1 MNFTSQSG
9 NLQID
14 YASEYIYADKLTT
27 NTLRSLFLPLSHTPM
42 MHNAG
47 NLMLGSSLLAA
58 AIPLGALV
66 LPLGDSRKRRVG
78 LLTDEQSGGVGVS
91 RFSLQ
96 SRVDSMMSWIE
107 RSVEHLPNIPRLH
120 PQECVKRS
128 ICEAHNDPN
137 KYGAIGFILRL
148 LFP

>member
-1 MNFTSQSG
+1 
-9 NLQID
+9 
-14 YASEYIYADKLTT
+14 
-27 NTLRSLFLPLSHTPM
+27 
-42 MHNAG
+42 
-47 NLMLGSSLLAA
+47 MLGSSLLAA

-66 LPLGDSRKRRVG
+66 LPLGDSRKRRAG
-78 LLTDEQSGGVGVS
+78 LFTDEQSGGGLS

-96 SRVDSMMSWIE
+96 SRVDSMMGWIE

-137 KYGAIGFILRL
+137 KYGAIGFMLRL